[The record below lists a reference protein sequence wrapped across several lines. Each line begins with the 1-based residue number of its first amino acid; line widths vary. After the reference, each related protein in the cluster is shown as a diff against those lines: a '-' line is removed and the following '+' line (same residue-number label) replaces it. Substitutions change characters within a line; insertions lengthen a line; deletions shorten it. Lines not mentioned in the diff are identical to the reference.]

1 FLERENP
8 RQAVSA
14 LSDAA
19 KLVEQGYSVIIFPE
33 GTRAKSD
40 TMGEFKAG
48 AFKVASKSR
57 ARLVPVSIEGSW
69 RIMEGNRNRIRPGEV
84 RLTILPPI
92 STAGLSREALR
103 ALPEQIKALLTAAR
117 RREI

>member
-1 FLERENP
+1 
-8 RQAVSA
+8 
-14 LSDAA
+14 
-19 KLVEQGYSVIIFPE
+19 
-33 GTRAKSD
+33 
-40 TMGEFKAG
+40 
-48 AFKVASKSR
+48 
-57 ARLVPVSIEGSW
+57 
-69 RIMEGNRNRIRPGEV
+69 MEGNRNRIRPGEV